1 MRHAAGYSSPCEAQ
15 RRYPS
20 KYEDTA
26 EYSACAT
33 DPTDA
38 PQNRVSWK
46 IQSKADADDVF
57 QEVFLA
63 AYRKGITVK
72 DNDEE
77 KFWLIRTTLNQCKKI
92 TLSSWRRRTVPLE
105 ERKEEISFFRSREEN
120 DVFCAVTELP
130 EKYRM
135 VVYLYYFAEMST
147 DEIAEIMK
155 VRSGTVRMQL
165 TRAREML
172 KEKLKGGY
180 FYE

>member
-1 MRHAAGYSSPCEAQ
+1 MDVNLKNT
-15 RRYPS
+15 PS
-20 KYEDTA
+20 EIDRLIDKYKSTVYGIA
-26 EYSACAT
+26 IA
-33 DPTDA
+33 
-38 PQNRVSWK
+38 RLG
-46 IQSKADADDVF
+46 SKADADDVF

-105 ERKEEISFFRSREEN
+105 ERKEEVSFFRSR
-120 DVFCAVTELP
+120 
-130 EKYRM
+130 
-135 VVYLYYFAEMST
+135 

>member
-1 MRHAAGYSSPCEAQ
+1 MDVNLKNT
-15 RRYPS
+15 PS
-20 KYEDTA
+20 EIDRLIDKYKSTVYGIA
-26 EYSACAT
+26 IA
-33 DPTDA
+33 
-38 PQNRVSWK
+38 RLG
-46 IQSKADADDVF
+46 SKADADDVF

-92 TLSSWRRRTVPLE
+92 TLSS
-105 ERKEEISFFRSREEN
+105 FFRSREEN

-135 VVYLYYFAEMST
+135 VVYLYYFEEVST
-147 DEIAEIMK
+147 DEIAKIMK

>member
-1 MRHAAGYSSPCEAQ
+1 MDVNLKNT
-15 RRYPS
+15 PS
-20 KYEDTA
+20 EIDRLIDKYKSTVYGIA
-26 EYSACAT
+26 IA
-33 DPTDA
+33 
-38 PQNRVSWK
+38 RLG
-46 IQSKADADDVF
+46 SKADA
-57 QEVFLA
+57 
-63 AYRKGITVK
+63 
-72 DNDEE
+72 E

-105 ERKEEISFFRSREEN
+105 ERKEEVSFFRSREEN

-135 VVYLYYFAEMST
+135 VVYLYYFEEVST

>member
-1 MRHAAGYSSPCEAQ
+1 MLKHFITFLRF
-15 RRYPS
+15 
-20 KYEDTA
+20 
-26 EYSACAT
+26 AC
-33 DPTDA
+33 
-38 PQNRVSWK
+38 QFFGFCLSN
-46 IQSKADADDVF
+46 I
-57 QEVFLA
+57 
-63 AYRKGITVK
+63 I
-72 DNDEE
+72 
-77 KFWLIRTTLNQCKKI
+77 WLIRTTLNQCKKI

-135 VVYLYYFAEMST
+135 VVYLYYFEEVST
-147 DEIAEIMK
+147 DEIAKIMK

>member
-1 MRHAAGYSSPCEAQ
+1 MDVNLKNT
-15 RRYPS
+15 PS
-20 KYEDTA
+20 EIDRLIDKYKSTVYGIA
-26 EYSACAT
+26 IA
-33 DPTDA
+33 
-38 PQNRVSWK
+38 RLG
-46 IQSKADADDVF
+46 SKADAD
-57 QEVFLA
+57 
-63 AYRKGITVK
+63 
-72 DNDEE
+72 
-77 KFWLIRTTLNQCKKI
+77 
-92 TLSSWRRRTVPLE
+92 
-105 ERKEEISFFRSREEN
+105 

-135 VVYLYYFAEMST
+135 VVYLYYFEEVST

>member
-1 MRHAAGYSSPCEAQ
+1 MDVNLKNT
-15 RRYPS
+15 PS
-20 KYEDTA
+20 EIDRLIDKYKSTVYGIA
-26 EYSACAT
+26 IA
-33 DPTDA
+33 
-38 PQNRVSWK
+38 RLG
-46 IQSKADADDVF
+46 SKADADDVF

-72 DNDEE
+72 DND
-77 KFWLIRTTLNQCKKI
+77 
-92 TLSSWRRRTVPLE
+92 
-105 ERKEEISFFRSREEN
+105 
-120 DVFCAVTELP
+120 VFCAVTELP

-135 VVYLYYFAEMST
+135 VVYLYYFEEVST
-147 DEIAEIMK
+147 DEIAKIMK

>member
-1 MRHAAGYSSPCEAQ
+1 MDVNLKNT
-15 RRYPS
+15 PS
-20 KYEDTA
+20 EIDRLIDKYKSTVYGIA
-26 EYSACAT
+26 IA
-33 DPTDA
+33 
-38 PQNRVSWK
+38 RLG
-46 IQSKADADDVF
+46 SKADADDVF

-72 DNDEE
+72 DNDDE

-105 ERKEEISFFRSREEN
+105 ERKEEVSFFRSREEN

-135 VVYLYYFAEMST
+135 VVYLYYFEEVST